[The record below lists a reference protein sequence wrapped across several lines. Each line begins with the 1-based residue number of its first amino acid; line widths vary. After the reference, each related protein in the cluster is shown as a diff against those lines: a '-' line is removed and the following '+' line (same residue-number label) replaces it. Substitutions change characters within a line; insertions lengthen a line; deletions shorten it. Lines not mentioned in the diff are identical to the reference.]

1 MALTLLV
8 PDLLPPADAPAA
20 LREVRLPAL
29 ERALGRAAI
38 ERVPCDGAE
47 GWLAA
52 DWGVPSPAP
61 YAALSLAGDD
71 APREGTWL
79 RADPVHLRI
88 ERDLVTLRDASVL
101 DVSHGEAEQMAAAL
115 QDVFGGDGLEI
126 RAVTPERWYAFIPE
140 AAVPRTTPLH
150 AVVGRDIFTLL
161 PRGGEPLNWRSMI
174 TEAQMVLSSHPANAA
189 REASGRPAINS
200 VWFWGEGRLAP
211 AYSARYGRVFAE
223 DALPRG
229 LARVAGVETQA
240 LPDRLEAIP
249 PQSGDALAVVSGLTR
264 PLRRADLDGWVATAK
279 GIDERWIAPAMK
291 AVATFGTVRIVLPGE
306 SVAVI
311 LTLTP
316 GSRWKV
322 FSKKGRLFDHA

>member
-1 MALTLLV
+1 M
-8 PDLLPPADAPAA
+8 
-20 LREVRLPAL
+20 REVRLPAL
-29 ERALGRAAI
+29 EKALGRAVL
-38 ERVPCDGAE
+38 ERTACDGAE

-115 QDVFGGDGLEI
+115 QEVFGADGLEI
-126 RAVTPERWYAFIPE
+126 RAVTPERWYARIPGD
-140 AAVPRTTPLH
+140 AVPRTRSLH

-174 TEAQMVLSSHPANAA
+174 TEAQMVLSGHPANAR
-189 REASGRPAINS
+189 REAAGRPAINS
-200 VWFWGEGRLAP
+200 VWFWGEGPLAP
-211 AYSARYGRVFAE
+211 PYAARYARVFAD
-223 DALPRG
+223 DALARG
-229 LARVAGVETQA
+229 LARVAGVEARA
-240 LPDRLEAIP
+240 LPDGLEALTP
-249 PQSGDALAVVSGLTR
+249 EAADTLAVVSGLTR
-264 PLRRADLDGWVATAK
+264 PLRRADLDAWVATAK
-279 GIDERWIAPAMK
+279 AIDERWIAPALK
-291 AVATFGTVRIVLPGE
+291 AVAGFGTVRIVLPGE
-306 SVAVI
+306 AVAVVA
-311 LTLTP
+311 TLTP

-322 FSKKGRLFDHA
+322 FARKGRLFDHA